1 MTLRTV
7 GAGTSITT
15 GTATQQ
21 SSPIS
26 GKSTALRVVATG
38 QNTFVAIGTEPS
50 ATATDFVVP
59 ANSAATLAFSNTSA
73 KVVSISTATT
83 YTYIDFPQGT
93 ASPFA
98 AGDYVSLD
106 LADGSDQDYYNFTH
120 KRVKS
125 VDVSF
130 TPNASSGYGRRIRI
144 IDAYTGVGIAT
155 AFSADK
161 GASPR
166 DAKLRSSLK
175 VAGLRTAS
183 TNGQINCQQVQIV
196 GG

>member
-120 KRVKS
+120 KRVKQVYS
-125 VDVSF
+125 DARTQYAYAGENYFSQRIVVEND
-130 TPNASSGYGRRIRI
+130 YGRNISTSL
-144 IDAYTGVGIAT
+144 IDNNTT
-155 AFSADK
+155 
-161 GASPR
+161 
-166 DAKLRSSLK
+166 LRSSFK
-175 VAGLRTAS
+175 VAALTDTGSGKLY
-183 TNGQINCQQVQIV
+183 IQQVQIA
-196 GG
+196 GDA